1 MTAAELRS
9 GQLLPPAWKPSQE
22 VGWWAMALVCAGEAA
37 LFAYFIAGY
46 FYLGVSN
53 PAWPPAGVGLPKL
66 GKPLIM
72 TALLVSSSIVLVLAE
87 QRRQRGSRT
96 GYRAGMAA
104 TISLGVGFL
113 VLQGLEYHEK
123 LRTMGPTSNAY
134 ASLFYTIT
142 GFHGAH
148 VAFGLL
154 LLLYTLLRDGLG
166 RIDPER
172 PIVVKVTS
180 LYWHFVDAVWL
191 VILTSL
197 YLLPRFM

>member
-9 GQLLPPAWKPSQE
+9 DHLLPEAWKPSQE
-22 VGWWAMALVCAGEAA
+22 VGWWAMALVCASEAA

-53 PAWPPAGVGLPKL
+53 PAWPPAGIELPKL
-66 GKPLIM
+66 EKPLLM
-72 TALLVSSSIVLVLAE
+72 TALLISSSIVLLLAE
-87 QRRQRGSRT
+87 KQREHGKRVV
-96 GYRAGMAA
+96 YRAGMAV
-104 TISLGVGFL
+104 TVLLGIGFL

-123 LRTMGPTSNAY
+123 LRTMSPTSGAY
-134 ASLFYTIT
+134 ASVFYTIT

-154 LLLYTLLRDGLG
+154 LLLYTLLRDVLG

-172 PIVVKVTS
+172 PIPVKVAS
-180 LYWHFVDAVWL
+180 LYWHFVDGVWL
-191 VILTSL
+191 VILASL
-197 YLLPRFM
+197 YLSPRFT